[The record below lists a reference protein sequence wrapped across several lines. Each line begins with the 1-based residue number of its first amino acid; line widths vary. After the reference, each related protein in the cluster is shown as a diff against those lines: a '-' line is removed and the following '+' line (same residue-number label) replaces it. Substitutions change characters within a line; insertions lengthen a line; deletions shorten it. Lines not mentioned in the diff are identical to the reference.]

1 MNIDQIVDRL
11 RELKW
16 HIDDDGEKQLREVIN
31 QAGTNANEVKTYEQM
46 EKVKRM
52 LDVAYWAALKARNG
66 LKSAL
71 DEAQKALDDIER
83 QQEDVRDKMKG
94 ME

>member
-1 MNIDQIVDRL
+1 V
-11 RELKW
+11 
-16 HIDDDGEKQLREVIN
+16 
-31 QAGTNANEVKTYEQM
+31 NAYEEM

-52 LDVAYWAALKARNG
+52 LDVAYYAALKARNG

-83 QQEDVRDKMKG
+83 QQEILRDKMR
-94 ME
+94 ELE

>member
-1 MNIDQIVDRL
+1 MN
-11 RELKW
+11 
-16 HIDDDGEKQLREVIN
+16 
-31 QAGTNANEVKTYEQM
+31 TYEQM

-52 LDVAYWAALKARNG
+52 LDVAYYAALKARNG

-83 QQEDVRDKMKG
+83 QQEILRDKMK
-94 ME
+94 ELE

>member
-1 MNIDQIVDRL
+1 M
-11 RELKW
+11 
-16 HIDDDGEKQLREVIN
+16 
-31 QAGTNANEVKTYEQM
+31 KTYEQM

>member
-31 QAGTNANEVKTYEQM
+31 EAGTNANEVKTYEQM

-52 LDVAYWAALKARNG
+52 LDVAYWAALKARNA
-66 LKSAL
+66 LKTAL
-71 DEAQKALDDIER
+71 EEAQTALDDVER
-83 QQEDVRDKMKG
+83 QQEDASRKMKA

>member
-1 MNIDQIVDRL
+1 VN
-11 RELKW
+11 
-16 HIDDDGEKQLREVIN
+16 
-31 QAGTNANEVKTYEQM
+31 TYEEM

-52 LDVAYWAALKARNG
+52 LDVAYYAALKARNG

-83 QQEDVRDKMKG
+83 QQEILRDKMK
-94 ME
+94 ELE

>member
-1 MNIDQIVDRL
+1 M
-11 RELKW
+11 
-16 HIDDDGEKQLREVIN
+16 
-31 QAGTNANEVKTYEQM
+31 KTYEQM

-52 LDVAYWAALKARNG
+52 LDVAYWAALKARKG

>member
-11 RELKW
+11 RETGW
-16 HIDDDGEKQLREVIN
+16 HIDDDGEKQLREVLME
-31 QAGTNANEVKTYEQM
+31 AGTDGQGMNAYDEM
-46 EKVKRM
+46 EKVKRV
-52 LDVAYWAALKARNG
+52 LDVAYWVSLKARNG

-83 QQEDVRDKMKG
+83 QQEILRDKMK
-94 ME
+94 ELE

>member
-1 MNIDQIVDRL
+1 MN
-11 RELKW
+11 
-16 HIDDDGEKQLREVIN
+16 
-31 QAGTNANEVKTYEQM
+31 TYEEM

-52 LDVAYWAALKARNG
+52 LDVAYYAALKARNG

-83 QQEDVRDKMKG
+83 QQEILRDKMK
-94 ME
+94 ELE

>member
-1 MNIDQIVDRL
+1 MN
-11 RELKW
+11 
-16 HIDDDGEKQLREVIN
+16 
-31 QAGTNANEVKTYEQM
+31 AYEEM

-52 LDVAYWAALKARNG
+52 LDVAYYAALKARNG

-83 QQEDVRDKMKG
+83 QQEILRDKMR
-94 ME
+94 ELE

>member
-16 HIDDDGEKQLREVIN
+16 HIDDDGERQLRKVLAE
-31 QAGTNANEVKTYEQM
+31 AGTNANEVKTYEQM

-66 LKSAL
+66 LRSAL
-71 DEAQKALDDIER
+71 EEAQKALDDIER
-83 QQEDVRDKMKG
+83 QQEDVSRKMKA